1 MKKIVYSLFALTML
15 SMVFFACGGN
25 QNKENKNIAD
35 SSQVIVDSTKSDS
48 SCSSETIMDP
58 NNAKP
63 MALMMRALVKNTS
76 EMREKLKAGETLETA
91 KYPLV
96 RFWLVEPT
104 DPDVLEP
111 QFFENARLFSESY
124 KKLSAAH
131 DNASQIKAYNAVIG
145 MCINCHESYCSGPLK
160 RIRKLP
166 V

>member
-1 MKKIVYSLFALTML
+1 MM
-15 SMVFFACGGN
+15 MFACGGN
-25 QNKENKNIAD
+25 ENKDNKRQAD
-35 SSQVIVDSTKSDS
+35 SSQVAIDTAKSDS
-48 SCSSETIMDP
+48 SCSTETIMDP
-58 NNAKP
+58 NNPKP
-63 MALMMRALVKNTS
+63 MALMMRALVKNAS
-76 EMREKLKAGETLETA
+76 EMREKLKAGEKLDTA
-91 KYPLV
+91 SYPLV

-124 KKLSAAH
+124 KKLLAAP

-166 V
+166 I

>member
-15 SMVFFACGGN
+15 TMVFFACGGN

-131 DNASQIKAYNAVIG
+131 DNASQIKAYNAVSG

>member
-1 MKKIVYSLFALTML
+1 MKKLVYSLFAVIIL

-25 QNKENKNIAD
+25 ENKENKSQAD
-35 SSQVIVDSTKSDS
+35 SSQVVLDSTKSDS

-63 MALMMRALVKNTS
+63 MALMMRALVKNAS

-124 KKLSAAH
+124 KKLSAAS

-166 V
+166 I

>member
-1 MKKIVYSLFALTML
+1 
-15 SMVFFACGGN
+15 MVFFACGGN
-25 QNKENKNIAD
+25 ENKENKNQTD
-35 SSQVIVDSTKSDS
+35 SSQVAVDSTKSDS

-63 MALMMRALVKNTS
+63 MALMMRALVKNAS
-76 EMREKLKAGETLETA
+76 EMREKLKVGETLETA

-104 DPDVLEP
+104 DPNVLEP

-124 KKLSAAH
+124 KKLTVAN

-166 V
+166 I